1 MRNYALKK
9 QGEQMKRII
18 FAALAIVIGFVSLG
32 FSVGEWREDRKID
45 KQGVEATVATPST
58 YKRIKQR
65 FGDNYKVDLKFKT
78 ESGNMITQSR
88 LVSRGVIDQFES
100 GQIVKVKY
108 LPEDT
113 SMLRVAGDSNKDMWL
128 ALAFGLFFL
137 GVGVVMFR
145 GGGKDSRED

>member
-1 MRNYALKK
+1 
-9 QGEQMKRII
+9 MKRII
-18 FAALAIVIGFVSLG
+18 FAVLAIIIGFVSLG
-32 FSVGEWREDRKID
+32 FSFGEWREYRTID
-45 KQGVEATVATPST
+45 KRGIEATVATPNT

-78 ESGNMITQSR
+78 ESGNMINVSR
-88 LVSRGVIDQFES
+88 LVSRAVIDQFES

-128 ALAFGLFFL
+128 AVAFGLFFL

-145 GGGKDSRED
+145 GGDKSEAQ

>member
-1 MRNYALKK
+1 
-9 QGEQMKRII
+9 MKRII
-18 FAALAIVIGFVSLG
+18 FAALAVIIGFVSLG
-32 FSVGEWREDRKID
+32 FSFREWREDRKID
-45 KQGVEATVATPST
+45 KQGIEATVATPNT

-78 ESGNMITQSR
+78 ESGNMVTTSR

-100 GQIVKVKY
+100 GQIVKLKY

-113 SMLRVAGDSNKDMWL
+113 SMLRVAGDGNKDMWL

-145 GGGKDSRED
+145 AGNNELRRSNT